1 MLVFYGYDGKEI
13 KDKSDFQYAPV
24 FYKEGYGGD
33 CKFRSFVEGLDWE
46 RQKEYCRVRC
56 DGMYVFVEAAG
67 MYVHVDSLNEACK
80 YVARVKD
87 NNMVAE
93 EK

>member
-1 MLVFYGYDGKEI
+1 M
-13 KDKSDFQYAPV
+13 KDKCILFCRVSTSKQ
-24 FYKEGYGGD
+24 
-33 CKFRSFVEGLDWE
+33 DWE

-56 DGMYVFVEAAG
+56 DGMYVFVDAVS